1 MMSPQSG
8 SWFSTGW
15 AENPRAMM
23 LPGLAGWTRADEEQD
38 TPDGSTRI
46 NTSLQADNRYKQ
58 LNINTS
64 FVEPFPYLCC
74 IYCN

>member
-46 NTSLQADNRYKQ
+46 NTSLQADNQYK
-58 LNINTS
+58 
-64 FVEPFPYLCC
+64 
-74 IYCN
+74 